1 MSPSQSRAARALLN
15 WSQEQLAEK
24 ASVSVTTLR
33 NYERGATVPVT
44 NNLNA
49 MRTALEAAGVV
60 FLDEDDGGPGVRLR
74 KAKRARKPVKASP
87 RRKKPEGRR

>member
-1 MSPSQSRAARALLN
+1 MSPAQTRAARALLN

-33 NYERGATVPVT
+33 NYERGATAPMT

-49 MRTALEAAGVV
+49 IRAALEAAGIV
-60 FLDEDDGGPGVRLR
+60 FIRENGGGAGVRLR
-74 KAKRARKPVKASP
+74 EPS
-87 RRKKPEGRR
+87 GRP